1 MSTGTRRHA
10 ILQVR
15 WGPLAYQKTLI
26 EPGQVLKVGRAPP
39 SGLAVPQDA
48 ELAEVQFELS
58 WSGKRGWLHGQP
70 GVPATLLDGEPVEQG
85 EIFNGSW
92 LRAGQTDFS
101 VYFEKTTP
109 PREPEQPDPPVL
121 VAHKARALEV
131 LRAQEAPLYA
141 LVDTARSERIL
152 ELLHES
158 VEDCY
163 SLYEGPQGVA
173 LAEVA
178 PYLVSLPRKDS
189 WLLEALV
196 QEGWGAHWGVFLTS
210 AAPARLVR
218 RHFRKF
224 LMVEAEGVEG
234 RLYFRYYDP
243 RVLGAFLPSCP
254 PGTREEFFGDIEG
267 FIFSGSNGEVTV
279 ELPSLD
285 GKRPPG
291 RSGTRG

>member
-48 ELAEVQFELS
+48 GLAEVQFELS

-70 GVPATLLDGEPVEQG
+70 DVPGTLLDGEPVEQG

-109 PREPEQPDPPVL
+109 PREPGQPDPPVL
-121 VAHKARALEV
+121 VAHKAQALEV

-141 LVDTARSERIL
+141 LVDAARSERIL

-163 SLYEGPQGVA
+163 SLYEGPRGVA

-291 RSGTRG
+291 RNGTRG